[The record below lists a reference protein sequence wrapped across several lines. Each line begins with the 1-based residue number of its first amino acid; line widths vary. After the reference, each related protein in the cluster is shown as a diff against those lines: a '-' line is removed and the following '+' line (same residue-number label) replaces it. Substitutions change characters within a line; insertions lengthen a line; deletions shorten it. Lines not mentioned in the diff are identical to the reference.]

1 MTDVEHRLVFE
12 YDRDHV
18 TCEMRCYAEE
28 GADCRLVGMDNCNCE
43 FWNIERAHEG
53 AAPYHQVDTV
63 GGAEILHW
71 MKDGGECNYC
81 TWINESGIAEELN
94 SERESFMI
102 AAIPVEQVWTGDGA
116 EWRRAGRDG

>member
-1 MTDVEHRLVFE
+1 MSEAEHRIEFRFDQDSVRLEAVCHARE
-12 YDRDHV
+12 D
-18 TCEMRCYAEE
+18 
-28 GADCRLVGMDNCNCE
+28 ADCRLVGPEGCTCTSYS
-43 FWNIERAHEG
+43 IERADEHSQ
-53 AAPYHQVDTV
+53 AYHRVDTI

-81 TWINESGIAEELN
+81 TWINESGIVEELN